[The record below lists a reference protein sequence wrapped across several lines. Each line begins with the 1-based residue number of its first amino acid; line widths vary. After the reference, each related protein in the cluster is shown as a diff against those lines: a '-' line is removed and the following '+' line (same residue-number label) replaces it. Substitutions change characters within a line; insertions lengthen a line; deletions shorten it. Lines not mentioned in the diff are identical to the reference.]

1 MPIDAARAPHPGLRF
16 TFGVAASIL
25 IHALLLTVL
34 RPPAPVTSVPPAWW
48 SRPVTVRL
56 LPKPPEPVAP
66 PMQES
71 EPERTSAARLR
82 PERPPARPKK
92 PPEAI
97 YAPAPRRTP
106 DAASRPGE
114 RPEPA
119 QPGAGADAAP
129 RFDPEAAK
137 AAARDIASQLDE
149 PKSDAPNAQ
158 VRNGPRY
165 RETKEQKLAR
175 EIKQSARPNCKDG
188 IPGGLLA
195 PLYLMMDKKDSGC
208 KW

>member
-1 MPIDAARAPHPGLRF
+1 MPIDAARQPHPGLRF
-16 TFGVAASIL
+16 TFGLAASIL

-34 RPPAPVTSVPPAWW
+34 RPPAPVTTVPPAWW
-48 SRPVTVRL
+48 SAPVTVRL
-56 LPKPPEPVAP
+56 LPKPPEPVAEP
-66 PMQES
+66 KAPA
-71 EPERTSAARLR
+71 EPERPVVVR
-82 PERPPARPKK
+82 PERPAARPKK

-97 YAPAPRRTP
+97 YAPSPRRTP
-106 DAASRPGE
+106 DAASRPAE
-114 RPEPA
+114 RPEPS
-119 QPGAGADAAP
+119 QPGAGPDTAP

-137 AAARDIASQLDE
+137 AAARDIASELDE

-165 RETKEQKLAR
+165 RETKEQRLAR